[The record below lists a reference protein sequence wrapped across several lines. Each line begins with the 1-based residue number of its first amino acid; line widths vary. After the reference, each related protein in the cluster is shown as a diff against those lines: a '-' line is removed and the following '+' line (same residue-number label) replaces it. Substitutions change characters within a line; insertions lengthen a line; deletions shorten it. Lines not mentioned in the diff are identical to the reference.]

1 MAWGRIKRSV
11 AIPQIKFLD
20 IINVLK
26 HIIIKMYKKL

>member
-11 AIPQIKFLD
+11 PIPQIKFLD

-26 HIIIKMYKKL
+26 HSIKIYKKL